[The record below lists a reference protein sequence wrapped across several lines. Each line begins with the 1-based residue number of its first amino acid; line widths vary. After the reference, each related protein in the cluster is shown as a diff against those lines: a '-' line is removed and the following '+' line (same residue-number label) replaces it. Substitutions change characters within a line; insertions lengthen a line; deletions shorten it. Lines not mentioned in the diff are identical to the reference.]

1 MTLIRRSL
9 VPGTSDHLLS
19 IIGSSTLNLAK
30 FNQQFLMKPPRRDIF
45 ILLVSLL
52 TESLTYVL
60 WGICN
65 IALFSPQSRAKHKRK
80 NNIYAAF
87 LFSIFFQM
95 ICTLINLLSFC
106 PNHHWAAK
114 WWCKKNKQWP
124 DPLPKCFFVQRIKF
138 PLYLGLEN
146 WI

>member
-1 MTLIRRSL
+1 MSFSDKMLNMFCIHTRSLHKNQTSSQYHCCQYHCWQISQEMILMRRSL

-52 TESLTYVL
+52 TGSLTYVL

-65 IALFSPQSRAKHKRK
+65 IALFSPQNRAKHKRK
-80 NNIYAAF
+80 NNIYATF
-87 LFSIFFQM
+87 I
-95 ICTLINLLSFC
+95 LLDGD
-106 PNHHWAAK
+106 N
-114 WWCKKNKQWP
+114 
-124 DPLPKCFFVQRIKF
+124 
-138 PLYLGLEN
+138 
-146 WI
+146 